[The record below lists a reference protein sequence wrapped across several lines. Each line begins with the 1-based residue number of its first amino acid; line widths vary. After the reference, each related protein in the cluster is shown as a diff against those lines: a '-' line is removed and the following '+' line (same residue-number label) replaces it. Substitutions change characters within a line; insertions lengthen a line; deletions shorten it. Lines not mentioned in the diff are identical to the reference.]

1 MFSFYKTTGEIKCI
15 LPQSNCAA
23 FKNFL
28 QFCTLWRLSTQLSFV
43 LLHPLQLYWNS
54 ISVSA
59 LYIHYPLLFNSSI
72 LNTSVGQIKCSHII
86 SQEPMIHTGNLD
98 TFLLLCILQL
108 VLPQFMSKL
117 LITKNILNQKYIPL
131 EKEKKKKKKYC
142 KTRKESMSKA
152 AYLKVC
158 FSNEAI
164 LTYSSVS
171 VAHLLFNSSNLLLQ
185 LNHN

>member
-15 LPQSNCAA
+15 LPQSNRAA

-131 EKEKKKKKKYC
+131 EKEKKKKKVLQDK
-142 KTRKESMSKA
+142 KRKHVKSSISESMLQQWS
-152 AYLKVC
+152 
-158 FSNEAI
+158 
-164 LTYSSVS
+164 
-171 VAHLLFNSSNLLLQ
+171 HPNLLKRISCTLAV
-185 LNHN
+185 

>member
-117 LITKNILNQKYIPL
+117 LITKNILNQKYITL
-131 EKEKKKKKKYC
+131 EKEKKKKKVLQDK
-142 KTRKESMSKA
+142 KRKHVKSSISESMLQQWS
-152 AYLKVC
+152 
-158 FSNEAI
+158 
-164 LTYSSVS
+164 
-171 VAHLLFNSSNLLLQ
+171 HPNLLKRISCTLAV
-185 LNHN
+185 